1 MLDNKTEQKWPF
13 TNEAKA
19 ESSRVISFL
28 FYHLCECGR
37 SGNLRPRH
45 FFGSWRHCRNKI
57 SCGGSSHCHR
67 SRFSAII
74 NAHRLPAR
82 GKLQQTDPGSSSD
95 LCLNQG
101 ACLPSR
107 KYPMTDF
114 RQRQALSTLTA
125 PAAWGIA
132 PRSLVQLRNPS
143 RLRSHQNRY
152 EIKTF
157 GGKAYISIP
166 PNSNSISNSPAD
178 CQSLFYPPTAD
189 FCILYNYN
197 SVVLYSIPPWISAIY
212 VLYYS
217 QKGWYQCTGKSE
229 RFQTSGTENRRSFE
243 GR

>member
-1 MLDNKTEQKWPF
+1 MPNRQG
-13 TNEAKA
+13 
-19 ESSRVISFL
+19 SFL
-28 FYHLCECGR
+28 FCFILLKCGR

-74 NAHRLPAR
+74 NAHRLPER

-95 LCLNQG
+95 LCLKQG

-107 KYPMTDF
+107 KFPMTDF

-132 PRSLVQLRNPS
+132 PRSLVQPRNPS

-152 EIKTF
+152 KIKTF
-157 GGKAYISIP
+157 WARHRFPRRPTVTVYQILPCVVNPYFIPLSRIFVFCTTTTPLLCTIFHLEIPYSMCYITIRKGDTNVQVNPKGSKHQEP
-166 PNSNSISNSPAD
+166 KPDDLLKEDNFRHTSNS
-178 CQSLFYPPTAD
+178 LR
-189 FCILYNYN
+189 
-197 SVVLYSIPPWISAIY
+197 
-212 VLYYS
+212 
-217 QKGWYQCTGKSE
+217 E
-229 RFQTSGTENRRSFE
+229 
-243 GR
+243 